1 LTIPYIVNEKHM
13 TNIHPIESQLHRQAL
28 KEISQWDLRALMH
41 NKSRA
46 GSRLSL
52 TDVMH
57 PTNLNECNALTN

>member
-1 LTIPYIVNEKHM
+1 M